1 MAYAVLLN
9 SHHKPFYEADP
20 QTVAD
25 CTAVL
30 IGVLCDDLKV
40 AASAE

>member
-1 MAYAVLLN
+1 MLLN
-9 SHHKPFYEADP
+9 SHHEPFYEANP

-30 IGVLCDDLKV
+30 IGVLRDDLKV
-40 AASAE
+40 AESAK